1 MATCPVGSDGSNA
14 AGLSDMVGNVWKW
27 TEDCWEGDCSRR
39 VKCGGAWN
47 AEAEYLPLRLGPR
60 SRSRAVDPV
69 NRDGFRVSR
78 TLD

>member
-1 MATCPVGSDGSNA
+1 
-14 AGLSDMVGNVWKW
+14 MVGNVWEW